1 MTHLVRHLIIFLVLC
16 LTFVLFSFQV
26 LKLLAKRYRASNP
39 EGRAQVVSYQ
49 PRPVIKI
56 TPPPSAKDRR
66 IKVYHYVDAVKNLPC
81 NFSMDE
87 VIPFLRRINPE
98 LMGQIRSL
106 FIVLTDDQFKFALNT
121 FKKPNEK
128 PKPSKEASVSEVSP
142 AASDAS
148 GFVQPKSSFKR
159 AAKSQGGSQ
168 PKK

>member
-1 MTHLVRHLIIFLVLC
+1 M
-16 LTFVLFSFQV
+16 
-26 LKLLAKRYRASNP
+26 KLLAKRYRASNP
-39 EGRAQVVSYQ
+39 EGRAQVVRYE
-49 PRPVIKI
+49 PRPVLKI
-56 TPPPSAKDRR
+56 TPPPTANDRR
-66 IKVYHYVDAVKNLPC
+66 IRSYNFVDAVKNLPC
-81 NFSMDE
+81 NFTMAE
-87 VIPFLRRINPE
+87 ITPFLRRINPE